1 MVSGILQVF
10 GACILLVYLP
20 VNVGVVEFPRAS
32 CVIMPGDEG
41 APVVE
46 TPTPVLQNVPFP
58 SRLETKGNL
67 ANNWKHFRRMWTNYK
82 VASRLIKQPK
92 EERTAT
98 LLTCLGPDT

>member
-1 MVSGILQVF
+1 MF

-20 VNVGVVEFPRAS
+20 VNVGIVEFLRAS
-32 CVIMPGDEG
+32 FVVMLGG
-41 APVVE
+41 KGVPVVE

-67 ANNWKHFRRMWTNYK
+67 ASNWKRFCHMWTNYE

-92 EERTAT
+92 
-98 LLTCLGPDT
+98 